1 MVFGLTTIGTNGF
14 TVVLESG
21 NHWTQWFFNGFQ
33 YKLIIGS
40 TIRRGLQLGKLE
52 IALFLLPDPI

>member
-40 TIRRGLQLGKLE
+40 TIRRGLQLKLIE
-52 IALFLLPDPI
+52 N